1 VENVLGVSLY
11 CGMWDPVMA
20 ECLNMICFQ
29 VVGNDVTVSL
39 SGQAGQMELNVMTP
53 VMAYNILN
61 EISLLTNYLSVFEK
75 KCVRKIK
82 ANEKR
87 YKEYLNLN
95 PSLAT
100 LLSPKIGYL
109 QAAEIAKES
118 FKKGISVEKL
128 VVKKGILT
136 KEDAKVIFGRGKDL
150 SCKLDDKK

>member
-1 VENVLGVSLY
+1 
-11 CGMWDPVMA
+11 
-20 ECLNMICFQ
+20 
-29 VVGNDVTVSL
+29 
-39 SGQAGQMELNVMTP
+39 MELNVMTP
-53 VMAYNILN
+53 VMAYNIFN

-82 ANEKR
+82 ANEKKC
-87 YKEYLNLN
+87 KEYLNFN

-136 KEDAKVIFGRGKDL
+136 KEEAKVIFGTGKRP
-150 SCKLDDKK
+150 